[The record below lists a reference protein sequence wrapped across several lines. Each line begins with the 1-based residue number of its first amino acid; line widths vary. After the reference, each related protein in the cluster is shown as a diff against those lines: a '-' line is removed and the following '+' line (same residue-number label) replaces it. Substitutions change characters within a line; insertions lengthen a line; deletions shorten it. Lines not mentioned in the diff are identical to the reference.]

1 MAESTESSNPK
12 SEGKWKNNNSEDD
25 ENNGNNSSEVR
36 NNKLD
41 EKEEDE
47 DENKKPES
55 PLDFTIILS
64 DSTGEKLTFL
74 LSEFSHLQRQIKS
87 RVMKVDF
94 LDKNDHSENIFQ
106 TFFFDLEK
114 LSTLNPKFRS
124 TSLLE
129 IRFDFD
135 QNESGVIIMDK
146 IGYMKKLKM
155 SKLN

>member
-1 MAESTESSNPK
+1 VL
-12 SEGKWKNNNSEDD
+12 NNE
-25 ENNGNNSSEVR
+25 
-36 NNKLD
+36 LD
-41 EKEEDE
+41 EKEEDG

-87 RVMKVDF
+87 RVMRVDF

-114 LSTLNPKFRS
+114 MRILNPKFRF

-129 IRFDFD
+129 IRFEFD
-135 QNESGVIIMDK
+135 QNESGVIILDK
-146 IGYMKKLKM
+146 IGYMKKLNI